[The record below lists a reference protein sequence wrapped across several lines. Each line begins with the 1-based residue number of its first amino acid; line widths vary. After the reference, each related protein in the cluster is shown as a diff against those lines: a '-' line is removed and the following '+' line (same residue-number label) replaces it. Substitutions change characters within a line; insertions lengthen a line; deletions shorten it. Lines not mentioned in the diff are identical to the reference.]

1 MILELL
7 HLMRGFLQPV
17 DLGVYVLE
25 RVRISRAE
33 ELSTCGVG
41 DLFQRLLIDVD
52 LSHREALITKG
63 IGHRHRSFAPDTGSD
78 GINLHTK
85 RLRGLRRRLGRDFA
99 HIVFT
104 VGEQHDDFRFARLIT
119 ETVHARGECG
129 TDGSAI
135 FYGTDLDTFKV
146 LLEPVVIER
155 QRTYEVRRA
164 GESDQTD

>member
-52 LSHREALITKG
+52 LRHREALIAKG
-63 IGHRHRSFAPDTGSD
+63 IGHRHRSFAPNAGSD
-78 GINLHTK
+78 SINLHAE
-85 RLRGLRRRLGRDFA
+85 RLCGLRRRAGRDFA
-99 HIVFT
+99 HVIFT
-104 VGEQHDDFRFARLIT
+104 VGEQYDDLRFARLIT
-119 ETVHARGECG
+119 ETVHARRECE
-129 TDGSAI
+129 TDSSAI
-135 FYGTDLDTFKV
+135 FYGTDLDTFEV
-146 LLEPVVIER
+146 LLEPVVI
-155 QRTYEVRRA
+155 
-164 GESDQTD
+164 